1 MENNKSGITF
11 MSALG
16 LLFVGLKLTGNIDW
30 SWWLVLAPFWS
41 GVALVVVVLVVAFVF
56 AIISSAIDN
65 ARNS

>member
-30 SWWLVLAPFWS
+30 SWWWVLAPFWS
-41 GVALVVVVLVVAFVF
+41 GVAIVVVVLVVAFVF